1 MWAYVIRRLLLSI
14 PTILGVTLIVFFL
27 FNMVADDPARTELG
41 NKATPEALA
50 ELRHELG
57 TDQPLLAQYGKFLKE
72 TVTLDFGDSWKNKR
86 PVKAMLM
93 DGVVPSL
100 TVTLPAFFFAIL
112 FAVSLALFCA
122 FYRNSVADRVT
133 VIVSVAG
140 MSVSSLAYIIFGQYF
155 VSFEWNLLPIFGH
168 ELSLRGIVFLIL
180 PWTIW
185 IALTVGSE
193 VRFYRTTMLEEMG
206 QDYVRTAAAKGLG
219 TRRILFKHILKNAMI
234 PVITRVVITIPFL
247 FVGSLLL
254 EKFFGIPGLGDM
266 SYQAIMEQDF
276 PVIKAITIF
285 GALLYIIFNLISDI
299 LYAVVDPRVRLK

>member
-1 MWAYVIRRLLLSI
+1 MWAYVIRRLLQAI
-14 PTILGVTLIVFFL
+14 PTVLGVTIIVFLL
-27 FNMVADDPARTELG
+27 FNVVAEDPAETKLG
-41 NKATPEALA
+41 PKATPEAKEA
-50 ELRHELG
+50 LREELG
-57 TDQPLLAQYGKFLKE
+57 LNRPLHVQYVDFLAQ
-72 TVTLDFGDSWKNKR
+72 TATLDFGDSWSTNR
-86 PVKAMLM
+86 SVGSMLRS
-93 DGVVPSL
+93 GLVPSL
-100 TVTLPAFFFAIL
+100 TVTLPAFLLATV

-122 FYRNSVADRVT
+122 FYRDSLADRTT
-133 VIVSVAG
+133 VIAAVAG

-155 VSFEWNLLPIFGH
+155 VAFEWNLLPIFGH
-168 ELSLRGIVFLIL
+168 DLSLRGVVFLLL
-180 PWTIW
+180 PWLIW
-185 IALTVGSE
+185 ISLTVGSE
-193 VRFYRTTMLEEMG
+193 VRFFRTAVLEEMG

-219 TRRILFKHILKNAMI
+219 TRKILFKHILKNAMI

-285 GALLYIIFNLISDI
+285 GAILYIVFNLISDL

>member
-1 MWAYVIRRLLLSI
+1 MWAYVIRRLLQAI
-14 PTILGVTLIVFFL
+14 PTVLGVTLIVFFL
-27 FNMVADDPARTELG
+27 FNVVADDPAATELG
-41 NKATPEALA
+41 DKATPEALA
-50 ELRHELG
+50 ELRRELG
-57 TDQPLLAQYGKFLKE
+57 TDQPLHLQYVSFLEE

-86 PVKAMLM
+86 PVGAMLRE
-93 DGVVPSL
+93 GLVPSM
-100 TVTLPAFFFAIL
+100 TVTLPAFLLATM

-122 FYRNSVADRVT
+122 FYRDSVADRVT
-133 VIVSVAG
+133 VIASVAG
-140 MSVSSLAYIIFGQYF
+140 MSISSLAYIIFGQYF

-168 ELSLRGIVFLIL
+168 ELSIRGFVFLFL
-180 PWTIW
+180 PWSIW

-193 VRFYRTTMLEEMG
+193 VRFFRTTMLEEMG

-219 TRRILFKHILKNAMI
+219 TKRILFKHILKNAMI

-266 SYQAIMEQDF
+266 SLQAILEQDF

-285 GALLYIIFNLISDI
+285 GALLYIVFNLISDL